1 MKPRFIKLFLA
12 LFLPFASFLL
22 LAHFLFYYNNKY
34 ENNLEY
40 VMRLTFEKQA
50 HAAYN
55 GEKGGNARRRGRNLH
70 EC

>member
-34 ENNLEY
+34 ENNPVY
-40 VMRLTFEKQA
+40 RWAVSCFVPMPT
-50 HAAYN
+50 YP
-55 GEKGGNARRRGRNLH
+55 GIP
-70 EC
+70 